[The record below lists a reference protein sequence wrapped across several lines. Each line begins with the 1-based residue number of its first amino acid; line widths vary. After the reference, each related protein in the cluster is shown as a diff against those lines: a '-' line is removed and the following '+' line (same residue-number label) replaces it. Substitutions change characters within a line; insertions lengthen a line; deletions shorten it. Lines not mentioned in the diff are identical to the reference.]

1 MTGAKPVVLRNRPA
15 CPLQVV
21 SMGCSQKEEAIP
33 GLAGRE
39 GRVHFH
45 VSELWVF
52 GLAALYLVDSSAGN
66 HFEPLSA
73 GLEVG

>member
-1 MTGAKPVVLRNRPA
+1 
-15 CPLQVV
+15 
-21 SMGCSQKEEAIP
+21 MGCSQKEEAIP

-52 GLAALYLVDSSAGN
+52 GLATLYLVDSSAGN